1 MNGIEK
7 IEKVETAVSAD
18 KKAYAFRK
26 LGAIDIAPMCKILGK
41 IGITE
46 FSKCFESETVLNL
59 IKSMKDKD
67 AAQVA
72 DIAGLQVILEIANI
86 VIRHIPE
93 IEKDIF
99 ALLANVSGWSVEAVK
114 GLDITTFTEM
124 VIDFIKKPEFKDFIG
139 VVSKLFK

>member
-1 MNGIEK
+1 MNKIEK
-7 IEKVETAVSAD
+7 IETAVIAD
-18 KKAYAFRK
+18 NKAYTFRK
-26 LGAIDIAPMCKILGK
+26 LGAVDIAPMCKILGK

-72 DIAGLQVILEIANI
+72 DIAGLQVVLEIVNI
-86 VIRHIPE
+86 IVCHIPE
-93 IEKDIF
+93 IDKDIF
-99 ALLANVSGWSVEAVK
+99 TLLANVSGWSVEAVK
-114 GLDITTFTEM
+114 ALDITTFTEM